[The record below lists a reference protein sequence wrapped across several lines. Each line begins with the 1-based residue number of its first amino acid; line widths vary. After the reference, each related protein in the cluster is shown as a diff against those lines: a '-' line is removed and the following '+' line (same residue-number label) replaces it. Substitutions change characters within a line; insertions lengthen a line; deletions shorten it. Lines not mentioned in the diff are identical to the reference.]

1 MGLGFDG
8 DGLVGKGGFD
18 AGLGLGGDG
27 VPAGE
32 WGVVGGGGRLGGV
45 DEDLVDLLGPLLT
58 PEEHNIL
65 LWKNRVMM
73 KLGGLNKKIM

>member
-8 DGLVGKGGFD
+8 YGLVGKGSFD

-32 WGVVGGGGRLGGV
+32 GGVVAGRGGLGGV

-65 LWKNRVMM
+65 LWKNRDDDEARRA
-73 KLGGLNKKIM
+73 K